1 MNGRRLIVLTQA
13 NGFNVG
19 GGKRERIF
27 WQNYFFHCAFTRYEA
42 GLSVDEIWSDQT
54 GHVEASTAAAAIAA
68 AAEAEEEITF
78 DETPSEEA
86 VAAAPSTM
94 TDASTTKSSALF
106 TQMNPPA
113 DPQEV
118 DEPSTPP
125 DFEIVGD
132 EGDAEM
138 DELEAEIARELGE

>member
-1 MNGRRLIVLTQA
+1 
-13 NGFNVG
+13 
-19 GGKRERIF
+19 
-27 WQNYFFHCAFTRYEA
+27 
-42 GLSVDEIWSDQT
+42 LSVDEIWSDQT

-106 TQMNPPA
+106 TPMNRQHLLISKWLETRATQRWTSWKPKLRENWANEWLHRQMNRLR
-113 DPQEV
+113 
-118 DEPSTPP
+118 
-125 DFEIVGD
+125 G
-132 EGDAEM
+132 
-138 DELEAEIARELGE
+138 IAYIRTL